1 VPSDELTVAGTIGT
15 NLLEI
20 SDYGYALGGFHVGD
34 IGDPG
39 TDNLIVDGQT
49 DLRGNV
55 VDTTG
60 DITIND
66 ALDITSTNPLRF
78 AGWWF
83 ANHSSSYGGANGV
96 FEIGPTQDI
105 DINFKPGIDSKLYID
120 ADLDRVGVGTT
131 VPEGILHIK
140 SAQPYVYIEESTLG
154 NKYFLRAR
162 NDGGFDIYDATSG
175 DEILYYTVGNNLSF
189 SDDKF
194 YIKSDGNV
202 GIGTTSPESGL
213 HIKGAYPT
221 GYFIVERT
229 GVNGGGDAGTAH
241 WQTDG
246 KTIGDG
252 TIFSLAMR
260 NSADESI
267 AYGQIRAKIVD
278 PTDGSEDSNLRFFN
292 YKAGANTE
300 AMTILNS
307 GNVGIGVTSPN
318 YKLEVA
324 SGNVYLQ
331 DTTYLGTT
339 SYYVD
344 SSGNAKFLDLIAADT
359 GNPGLTVGNG
369 STGYLKI
376 GGSTISDA
384 AGDLTLDS
392 DSGVINAND
401 IIETQITDSYD
412 KIRVYPGS
420 PYTIG
425 MKSAQT
431 YGGLNDWAMTFT
443 MNNDADRGWLW
454 RDESDAVS
462 DGAMSLTTA
471 GGLKVKG
478 NVTTITP
485 TISAHAATKG
495 YVDGITDDYIGEPT
509 PNPHIAGAPLS
520 MGNKSITDILLL
532 SVNTNAI
539 ITNDLR
545 ADNFLVDVASP
556 LNDAALTMNDAS
568 RYVWTPANGWGVYW
582 NTSDNTVEYY
592 GGGTERGYIDLDN
605 GQFQMDGTGY
615 FNGSLYTGDLYL
627 GYDDASATLTTYDTN
642 ETLTIDPN
650 GTGNIILQGNVGIG
664 TSSPK
669 EELDVFGTIQ
679 VGEGSN
685 AEVLIGHDKGGG
697 GESGLIDPSND
708 KSIAVK
714 LDDGSGYQYG
724 AMTGASNGIF
734 INSSGNVGIGKI
746 NPSYELDVAGAIASN
761 GVAIAH
767 YNGST
772 FRLGDVDGEAADVI
786 IVGDAGSIFLEADNG
801 NVGIGTTVP
810 QAKLHVWN
818 GQAMTSNGTGGYLA
832 PIADQHLTPKKYVD
846 EQVAAGGADGYLPDD
861 PADSDVNMNNHLILN
876 IGNAATDFTSGGGL
890 TLAGTFDPN
899 GSITLP
905 TTGITGAGPN
915 SGLNADLLDSISSG
929 SFIRSDTTDYFTS
942 TIYFRGD
949 LVGGDNGYRDHGVYG
964 NYDSYKTDH
973 IWSMGTAYRNAAD
986 GSNFGNLYGLAYKHT
1001 NNTTG
1006 GTMAGGH
1013 QMVWA
1018 QNGTGTSAMG
1028 SGLWTSGAIAGASLT
1043 VTGKVTASEMDPP
1056 YSIDGVIYATYGH
1069 STTGL
1074 KEETT
1079 GKVEL
1084 GTRVLGCSGKQDLY
1098 YYIINFDEAE
1108 KESDLWLFKE
1118 ITAFGDEWND
1128 LVVTLTPE
1136 GKADVWYEFIPKENK
1151 LIIYGNQPVKVSY
1164 RLMAPRFD
1172 WPERDTNLYDGTGK
1186 ASEGIGIF
1194 IR

>member
-1 VPSDELTVAGTIGT
+1 MNMKKEKKVFKRVFLIGLAILICVSGLFFARHVRALKFEGQEGQDLQVLELSKQYNTTVGNTGNLVILRGVATGDYDYDAANIGYVKDSYAPGGTSTIWDCGTKDGDACATGTNSIYLLDNASWNVGIGTSNVGAKLHIEGGTPSIFLDNTGETLAEFRFRDSQGTSSQYFTLGFNSGDEKFYMGPDADTDVFVIDNTGKVGIKETVPSDELTVAGTIGT

-39 TDNLIVDGQT
+39 TDNLIVDG
-49 DLRGNV
+49 
-55 VDTTG
+55 
-60 DITIND
+60 
-66 ALDITSTNPLRF
+66 
-78 AGWWF
+78 
-83 ANHSSSYGGANGV
+83 
-96 FEIGPTQDI
+96 
-105 DINFKPGIDSKLYID
+105 
-120 ADLDRVGVGTT
+120 
-131 VPEGILHIK
+131 
-140 SAQPYVYIEESTLG
+140 
-154 NKYFLRAR
+154 
-162 NDGGFDIYDATSG
+162 
-175 DEILYYTVGNNLSF
+175 
-189 SDDKF
+189 
-194 YIKSDGNV
+194 
-202 GIGTTSPESGL
+202 
-213 HIKGAYPT
+213 
-221 GYFIVERT
+221 
-229 GVNGGGDAGTAH
+229 
-241 WQTDG
+241 
-246 KTIGDG
+246 
-252 TIFSLAMR
+252 
-260 NSADESI
+260 
-267 AYGQIRAKIVD
+267 
-278 PTDGSEDSNLRFFN
+278 
-292 YKAGANTE
+292 
-300 AMTILNS
+300 
-307 GNVGIGVTSPN
+307 NVGIGVTSPLA
-318 YKLEVA
+318 KLQV
-324 SGNVYLQ
+324 S
-331 DTTYLGTT
+331 
-339 SYYVD
+339 
-344 SSGNAKFLDLIAADT
+344 
-359 GNPGLTVGNG
+359 
-369 STGYLKI
+369 
-376 GGSTISDA
+376 GGSSEATGLANARENAVLWLKPYSGSNWGTAFGSYSGQIQYIQAMYSDQA
-384 AGDLTLDS
+384 SSRTL
-392 DSGVINAND
+392 VIN
-401 IIETQITDSYD
+401 
-412 KIRVYPGS
+412 PFG
-420 PYTIG
+420 
-425 MKSAQT
+425 
-431 YGGLNDWAMTFT
+431 
-443 MNNDADRGWLW
+443 
-454 RDESDAVS
+454 
-462 DGAMSLTTA
+462 
-471 GGLKVKG
+471 
-478 NVTTITP
+478 
-485 TISAHAATKG
+485 
-495 YVDGITDDYIGEPT
+495 
-509 PNPHIAGAPLS
+509 
-520 MGNKSITDILLL
+520 
-532 SVNTNAI
+532 
-539 ITNDLR
+539 
-545 ADNFLVDVASP
+545 
-556 LNDAALTMNDAS
+556 
-568 RYVWTPANGWGVYW
+568 
-582 NTSDNTVEYY
+582 
-592 GGGTERGYIDLDN
+592 
-605 GQFQMDGTGY
+605 
-615 FNGSLYTGDLYL
+615 
-627 GYDDASATLTTYDTN
+627 
-642 ETLTIDPN
+642 
-650 GTGNIILQGNVGIG
+650 GNVGIG
-664 TSSPK
+664 DTTPSYK
-669 EELDVFGTIQ
+669 LDVNGTIAFETMYHHGDGDNYMDFNADQ
-679 VGEGSN
+679 VIFVTGGTELIRLTETSQNSIVFNEGS
-685 AEVLIGHDKGGG
+685 A
-697 GESGLIDPSND
+697 
-708 KSIAVK
+708 
-714 LDDGSGYQYG
+714 
-724 AMTGASNGIF
+724 
-734 INSSGNVGIGKI
+734 
-746 NPSYELDVAGAIASN
+746 
-761 GVAIAH
+761 
-767 YNGST
+767 
-772 FRLGDVDGEAADVI
+772 DVDFRVESDN
-786 IVGDAGSIFLEADNG
+786 DANALFVRGSDG

-818 GQAMTSNGTGGYLA
+818 GQAMTSNGTGGYLV
-832 PIADQHLTPKKYVD
+832 PVADQHLTPKKYVD
-846 EQVAAGGADGYLPDD
+846 DQIEEGVEGVADGYLPDD